1 MEMFVDPAPGS
12 RRRWAIFVFG
22 SMNFVISMFYR
33 CSTAVISPALVN
45 DLSMTSTQ
53 LSHLSAAFYY
63 AFALAQIPL
72 GVALDRIGPR
82 RTMMF
87 LAAAA
92 VGGAVAFASA
102 RSVEHLILARALL
115 GIGMCGNM
123 MVLMTLLAAW
133 FPVNRF
139 AFLSGLAISVGALGN
154 LIAAT
159 PLALLTVSI
168 GWRASF
174 LLFAAINAVVVT
186 TFILVA
192 KDSPNGEGADLP
204 KPQSL
209 VTGLSRLIHMYSYW
223 AISMTGFVRYGYYA
237 ALQSLWFGPFLITG
251 MSLNEIQAGN
261 ALLALGI
268 GYMVGLPFWGR
279 ISDKIAKTR
288 KWVVL
293 PTLMF
298 FCLVSASFL
307 LWNQSVPYA
316 VILLTFFVLGFTN
329 APGQILY
336 AHIKEL
342 LPTNMIA
349 QAMTSV
355 NLFTMLG
362 VGAMIHVLG
371 YFLVDDPSKLVDVAS
386 FQPLWIVGVIAL
398 TIVCALYSQVPDSTA
413 LKTNE

>member
-1 MEMFVDPAPGS
+1 
-12 RRRWAIFVFG
+12 
-22 SMNFVISMFYR
+22 MFYR

-102 RSVEHLILARALL
+102 RTPEQLIWARALL
-115 GIGMCGNM
+115 GIGMCGNL

-139 AFLSGLAISVGALGN
+139 AFLSGLAISVGTLGN

-159 PLALLTVSI
+159 PLALLNISI

-174 LLFAAINAVVVT
+174 FLFAGINAVVVT
-186 TFILVA
+186 LFILVS
-192 KDSPNGEGADLP
+192 KDSPNGRNVDLP
-204 KPQSL
+204 KPQPL
-209 VTGLSRLIHMYSYW
+209 ITGLSRLIRMYSYW
-223 AISMTGFVRYGYYA
+223 AISLCGFVRYGYYA

-251 MSLNEIQAGN
+251 MGLNEIQAGN

-268 GYMVGLPFWGR
+268 GYMTGLPFWGR
-279 ISDKIAKTR
+279 ISDKIARTR

-293 PTLMF
+293 PTLIAF
-298 FCLVSASFL
+298 GLVSTSFL
-307 LWNQSVPYA
+307 LWNRSVPYSM
-316 VILLTFFVLGFTN
+316 ILLTFFVLGFTS

-336 AHIKEL
+336 AHVKEL

-355 NLFTMLG
+355 NLFTILG

-371 YFLVDDPSKLVDVAS
+371 LFLADDPSKLVDVAS

-398 TIVCALYSQVPDSTA
+398 TIVCVLYSRVPDSSA
-413 LKTNE
+413 LRSNE